1 MSDCSDIRNHSLWWE
16 RNLVSWEILLI
27 IEGHERW
34 TKSGDNVGD
43 DGWTEVPHSDDG
55 WEGRGVNDWSNEEI
69 SNDGVADV
77 HAPGWFAS
85 DGVSLSLVAISWW
98 LGVRVVVVHFI

>member
-1 MSDCSDIRNHSLWWE
+1 M
-16 RNLVSWEILLI
+16 I

-43 DGWTEVPHSDDG
+43 DSWTEVPHSDDG
-55 WEGRGVNDWSNEEI
+55 WEGRGVDDWSNEEI
-69 SNDGVADV
+69 TNEGVADV

-98 LGVRVVVVHFI
+98 LGVRVVVVHFLLSFLIRIQKTLLDMVFKLNQSL

>member
-1 MSDCSDIRNHSLWWE
+1 M
-16 RNLVSWEILLI
+16 I

-43 DGWTEVPHSDDG
+43 DSWTEVPHSDDG
-55 WEGRGVNDWSNEEI
+55 WEGRGVDDWSNEEI
-69 SNDGVADV
+69 TNEGVADV

-85 DGVSLSLVAISWW
+85 DGVSLSLVAVSWW
-98 LGVRVVVVHFI
+98 LGVRVVVVHFLLSFLIRIQKTLLDMVFKLNQSL

>member
-1 MSDCSDIRNHSLWWE
+1 M
-16 RNLVSWEILLI
+16 I

-34 TKSGDNVGD
+34 TKSGDDVGD

-55 WEGRGVNDWSNEEI
+55 REGRGVDDWSNEEI
-69 SNDGVADV
+69 TNEGVADV

-85 DGVSLSLVAISWW
+85 DGVSLSLVAVSWW
-98 LGVRVVVVHFI
+98 LGVRVVVVHFLLSFLIRIQKTLLDMVFKLNQSL